1 MHDQDTL
8 AYDLGPT
15 ILYEDPLK
23 IKKVWDVFEG
33 IDQFKSRILNDELT
47 KAYQDI
53 RDDIESSVLDL
64 NFQDVQNQN

>member
-1 MHDQDTL
+1 MHDQNIL
-8 AYDLGPT
+8 AYDLGPA

-23 IKKVWDVFEG
+23 ITKVWDVFKG

-53 RDDIESSVLDL
+53 RDDIEISVLDL
-64 NFQDVQNQN
+64 NFQDFQNQN

>member
-1 MHDQDTL
+1 MHDQNIL
-8 AYDLGPT
+8 VYDLGPT

-23 IKKVWDVFEG
+23 IKKVWEVFNG

-53 RDDIESSVLDL
+53 RDDIEISVLDL
-64 NFQDVQNQN
+64 NFQDFQNQN